1 MNKRILLFFVL
12 FLNASLIFAQDLNGV
27 KVLINPGHGGLD
39 PANDRNIPTTGF
51 WESVGNLSKG
61 LYLRE
66 ILQKL
71 GATVVMS
78 RTTNYD
84 ADDLPLSSIVAMANN
99 NNVQYMHSIH
109 SNAAGGNYTLMLY
122 QGTNSTPTY
131 PDSKV
136 MSQYIGN
143 EIYSA
148 HRTTDLRLAGDFDF
162 YGTGRAYLGVFK
174 GLTMPG
180 SLSEGSFHD
189 YIPESWRLRNE
200 AYLKHEAW
208 AIAKAFLSFW
218 GRPPL
223 STGIAAGIVRDV
235 DKASVYSIINASD
248 AKKPVNNIKVTL
260 RANDAS
266 NAMTPRVY
274 TGDNYNN
281 GFFMFDEVTPGSYTL
296 VYEAVGYFK
305 DSSTVNVLA
314 GKNNFADKYLVSNSQ
329 AEVSSVTFSP
339 ASVDSI
345 YPGNQSIVI
354 DFTRAMNTASVEA
367 AISTTPSAP
376 LTFSWT
382 NDAEVKIST
391 SGLPFGTAMTLTIAG
406 TAKGQIEGIFLDGN
420 KDGVGGDSYSFSF
433 KTRSKDVWAPVIESL
448 YPSDKLENVELIPL
462 INLSFNELLN
472 TGTLSGKVQLVKAA
486 GNVPIGVTTKYYPL
500 TNGKAV
506 VSLFPSSA
514 LLPNETYNVIVSA
527 GLSDQY
533 GNGVPSNIVYTF
545 KTGSESATITSIDN
559 FELDLLTNW
568 AGPNATSP
576 SGIIASET
584 SIAKNLSI
592 TNRFS
597 GSRVSM
603 QLNYSWDKNASSW
616 FIREYLSTGTP
627 KNVTF
632 TSQNILQ
639 SYVFG
644 DGSNNKFRF
653 CVADGADFSGLE
665 VSPWYTI
672 DWAGWKLVSWDMGKD
687 GVGVWDGNTKGNGA
701 LDGQLKFDS
710 FQFTYT
716 PGSPTSG
723 LLFFDDLRT
732 AVKPYVGVEK
742 ENGAVKPSSYSLEQN
757 YPNPFNPST
766 TLSYQLPENSF
777 VSLKVFDLLGR
788 EVATLVNQEQA
799 SGKYRVEFNAGNIP
813 SGIYIYMLNAGN
825 YKETKKM
832 MLLK

>member
-1 MNKRILLFFVL
+1 MNKRILLFL
-12 FLNASLIFAQDLNGV
+12 FLCLNASLIFAQDLNGV

-39 PANDRNIPTTGF
+39 PANDRNIPETGF

-122 QGTNSTPTY
+122 QGTNATPTY

-143 EIYSA
+143 EIYNA

-162 YGTGRAYLGVFK
+162 YGTGKAYLGVFK
-174 GLTMPG
+174 GLAMPG

-218 GRPPL
+218 GRPAL
-223 STGIAAGIVRDV
+223 TTGIVAGIVRDV
-235 DKASVYSIINASD
+235 DKPSGYSPINASD

-260 RANDAS
+260 KANDPS
-266 NAMTPRVY
+266 NTMAPKVY
-274 TGDNYNN
+274 TGDSFNN
-281 GFFMFDEVTPGSYTL
+281 GFFMFDELTPGSYK
-296 VYEAVGYFK
+296 VIYEASGYFK

-314 GKNNFADKYLVSNSQ
+314 SKNNFADKYLVSNSQ

-345 YPGNQSIVI
+345 YPGNQTIVI

-367 AISTTPSAP
+367 AISITPSAP
-376 LTFSWT
+376 LTFTWT
-382 NDAEVKIST
+382 SDAEVKIGT
-391 SGLPFGTAMTLTIAG
+391 AGLPFGTAMTLTIAG
-406 TAKGQIEGIFLDGN
+406 TAKGKVDGIFLDGN
-420 KDGVGGDSYSFSF
+420 KDGVGGDGFSYSF
-433 KTRSKDVWAPVIESL
+433 KTRSKDVWAPVVESV
-448 YPSDKLENVELIPL
+448 YPADKLENVELIPL
-462 INLSFNELLN
+462 INVSFNEALN
-472 TGTLSGKVQLVKAA
+472 TSTLTGKVQLIKAS
-486 GNVPIGVTTKYYPL
+486 GQVPISTTTKYYAL

-514 LLPNETYNVIVSA
+514 LLTNETYNVVVAA
-527 GLSDQY
+527 GLTDQY
-533 GNGVPSNIVYTF
+533 GNAVPSDIVYSF
-545 KTGSESATITSIDN
+545 KTGSESPTVTPIDN
-559 FELDLLTNW
+559 FELDLLANW
-568 AGPNATSP
+568 AAPAATSP
-576 SGIIASET
+576 TGIIASGT
-584 SIAKNLSI
+584 SIVKNLTI

-603 QLNYSWDKNASSW
+603 QLNYSWDKDASSW
-616 FIREYLSTGTP
+616 FLRENLIAGTP

-632 TSQNILQ
+632 TSQNVLQ
-639 SYVFG
+639 AYVFG
-644 DGSNNKFRF
+644 DGSGNKFRY
-653 CVADGADFSGLE
+653 CVADGTNFSGLE

-672 DWAGWKLVSWDMGKD
+672 DWAGWKIVSWDMVKD
-687 GVGVWDGNTKGNGA
+687 GLGVWDGNTKGNGA

-716 PGSPTSG
+716 PGNATSG
-723 LLFFDDLRT
+723 MLFFDDLRT
-732 AVKPYVGVEK
+732 VAKAYVGVEK
-742 ENGAVKPSSYSLEQN
+742 ESGALKPSSYTLSQN

-766 TLSYQLPENSF
+766 SLSYQIPENGF

-788 EVATLVNQEQA
+788 EVATLVN
-799 SGKYRVEFNAGNIP
+799 
-813 SGIYIYMLNAGN
+813 
-825 YKETKKM
+825 
-832 MLLK
+832 